1 MRKGERL
8 VLVLV
13 LVLFENE
20 NENENEDEDEPQNMG
35 GTGRW
40 PVISGGSPEILAQ
53 RAARESLHCES
64 ASTARLPAAD
74 VRREPRRT
82 TGQRPVPPGKPPL
95 TLRQNHQ
102 PQRDH
107 PREGDQRVRI
117 ADFS

>member
-53 RAARESLHCES
+53 RALFLNRPLRRCALIPTGFALR
-64 ASTARLPAAD
+64 AKI
-74 VRREPRRT
+74 RREPRRT
-82 TGQRPVPPGKPPL
+82 TGQRPVPPDKTAL
-95 TLRQNHQ
+95 TPKSCAPAQ
-102 PQRDH
+102 PSARM
-107 PREGDQRVRI
+107 
-117 ADFS
+117 